1 MYLENDNNCK
11 VIKLK
16 KYKPRDPTETPRF
29 SGVKTFMRLP
39 HIKTLEDIDF
49 AVIGVPSDAGAS
61 FRTGQRDG
69 PAAIRKVSHLLRNHN
84 PILNISPFD
93 YLSGVDYGDLPVV
106 PGYIEDTYKQI
117 TEGLQPIVSAGI
129 IPILMGGDHAITLPE
144 LRAIAKTH
152 GPVALVHFDAHSDTS
167 DEYFG
172 RPYNHGTPFT
182 RAVEEKLLLVDKS
195 IQVGLRG
202 SAYSKNHL
210 DIPKSMGFEV
220 ITMDDIQK
228 IGIKKTIQ
236 QIISRVGEAKT
247 FLTFDVDAVD
257 PAFAP
262 GTGTPEIGG
271 LTSREALEIIR
282 GLKELNFIGFDV
294 VEVLPAFDPSE
305 ITAFLAANIVFEFLS
320 IIAYNKSKAIQKK

>member
-16 KYKPRDPTETPRF
+16 KYKPRDPIKTPRF

-49 AVIGVPSDAGAS
+49 AIIGVPSDAGAS

-69 PAAIRKVSHLLRNHN
+69 PASIRKVSSLLRNHN

-106 PGYIEDTYKQI
+106 PGYIEDGYERI
-117 TEGLQPIVSAGI
+117 TESLHPIIDAGI
-129 IPILMGGDHAITLPE
+129 IPVLLGGDHAITLPE
-144 LRAIAKTH
+144 LRAIVKTH

-172 RPYNHGTPFT
+172 RPYNHGTPFA

-202 SAYSKNHL
+202 STYSEDHL
-210 DIPKSMGFEV
+210 DIPKDMGFDV
-220 ITMDDIQK
+220 ITMEDIQK

-236 QIISRVGEAKT
+236 QIVNRVGQAKV
-247 FLTFDVDAVD
+247 FLTFDVDVVD

-271 LTSREALEIIR
+271 LSSREAVELIQ

-320 IIAYNKSKAIQKK
+320 IIAYSKSKSFKK